1 MLNGS
6 QVHWT
11 KETEEAIQ
19 TNNLAEYFKQCNIQI
34 MDLVELVRSKLTSLQ
49 KKNVCPLIVQGVHER
64 NIIEDL
70 GKGKISNVFEF
81 EWISQLRF

>member
-1 MLNGS
+1 VLNGS

-19 TNNLAEYFKQCNIQI
+19 TRKLTQYFEKCNNQI

-49 KKNVCPLIVQGVHER
+49 KKNICPLIVQGVHER

-70 GKGKISNVFEF
+70 GKGGISNVFEF